1 MADKKR
7 AGDVEKHRRS
17 VHNQA
22 WQNRRESGGTLIDLK
37 AILKSH
43 KDWLESEGRS
53 GELADLRNADLWCAN
68 LKGADLQGADLW
80 CANLKGADL
89 KGVDLQGADLQD
101 ANLQG
106 ADLTDANLKGVD
118 LRGAKILP
126 GWNLTKEAE
135 K

>member
-68 LKGADLQGADLW
+68 LKGADL
-80 CANLKGADL
+80 